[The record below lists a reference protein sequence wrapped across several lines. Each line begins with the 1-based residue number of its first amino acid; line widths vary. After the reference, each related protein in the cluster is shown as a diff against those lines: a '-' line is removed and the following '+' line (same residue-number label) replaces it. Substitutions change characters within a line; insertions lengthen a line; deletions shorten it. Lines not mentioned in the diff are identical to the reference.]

1 MSDQSRIPDD
11 GAPDSYAS
19 SPEAAPVA
27 TRRRGFFALVGA
39 GGVAGAA
46 AVVAS
51 KTATVEALAAEAT
64 DAGEGY
70 RLTEH
75 IRKYY
80 RTTTV

>member
-1 MSDQSRIPDD
+1 MPDRSRTPALDSA
-11 GAPDSYAS
+11 APSR
-19 SPEAAPVA
+19 EAAPVVP
-27 TRRRGFFALVGA
+27 RRRGFFALVGA
-39 GGVAGAA
+39 GGVTGAA

-51 KTATVEALAAEAT
+51 RTAPLEAIAAEAS

>member
-1 MSDQSRIPDD
+1 MPEQPSIPDT
-11 GAPDSYAS
+11 GPLASRAAS
-19 SPEAAPVA
+19 SEAAPVA

-39 GGVAGAA
+39 GGVAGAV

-51 KTATVEALAAEAT
+51 KTAPVEALAADPAR
-64 DAGEGY
+64 AGQGY

>member
-1 MSDQSRIPDD
+1 MSHQPRTPV
-11 GAPDSYAS
+11 GEAPAGDP
-19 SPEAAPVA
+19 SPIEAATVA
-27 TRRRGFFALVGA
+27 SRRRGFFALVGA

-51 KTATVEALAAEAT
+51 RTAPIEALAAEAA

>member
-1 MSDQSRIPDD
+1 MASESRTP
-11 GAPDSYAS
+11 PHNRAS
-19 SPEAAPVA
+19 PTEVAPVA
-27 TRRRGFFALVGA
+27 SRRRGFFALVGA

-51 KTATVEALAAEAT
+51 KTMPVEVLAAQAS
-64 DAGEGY
+64 DAGESY